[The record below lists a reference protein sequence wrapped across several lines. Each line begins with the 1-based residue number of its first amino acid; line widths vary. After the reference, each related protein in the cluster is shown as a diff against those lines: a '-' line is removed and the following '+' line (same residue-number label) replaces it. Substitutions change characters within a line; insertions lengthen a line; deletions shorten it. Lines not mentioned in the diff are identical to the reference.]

1 MSTIIRLPRVM
12 GKVGSSRSS
21 IYLMISKGLFPK
33 PVKLGVRAVGWK
45 ESEIDEW
52 IEDKVKQ
59 RDEKDLDGGAL

>member
-1 MSTIIRLPRVM
+1 M

-45 ESEIDEW
+45 ESEIDVW

>member
-1 MSTIIRLPRVM
+1 M